1 MIGCDPNVAR
11 VALVDD
17 HRPVREAIRELL
29 AAERGLCVVGEAET
43 TAEAVE
49 LVRSADPDV
58 LLLDPALRD
67 GLSLATIRAVLELRP
82 DLPIVVV
89 TMQDEPGLRAGS
101 LAAGAAAFVLKD
113 AMPAEL
119 LAATRTAAD
128 RGSAQPNRDK
138 SPRSEMAPTRRRG

>member
-1 MIGCDPNVAR
+1 M
-11 VALVDD
+11 DD

-43 TAEAVE
+43 AAEAME

-67 GLSLATIRAVLELRP
+67 GLSLATIRALLELRP

-119 LAATRTAAD
+119 VAATRTAAD
-128 RGSAQPNRDK
+128 RGSAKTNRDK